1 MTDTAVMAAMGLRII
16 LSSDRWIFLWEKPH
30 HLLCLQKEITILVIF
45 QRIVSGS
52 EGFFLFACSHSL
64 VAIWFLFLFKIMTAW
79 SFGLWRGLWKL
90 CFPWRNDVIGV
101 VYVSSEVQTTTFRRG
116 LANHFGKCSC
126 VWRLL
131 WGSRSGG
138 SSVFTGTSRCC
149 AKRSVFT
156 W

>member
-1 MTDTAVMAAMGLRII
+1 MAAMGLKII
-16 LSSDRWIFLWEKPH
+16 LSSDIWIFLWKKPH
-30 HLLCLQKEITILVIF
+30 HLLYLKKQNTILVIF

-52 EGFFLFACSHSL
+52 EGVFVFACSHSS
-64 VAIWFLFLFKIMTAW
+64 VTIWFLFSFKTIAGWT
-79 SFGLWRGLWKL
+79 FGLWSGLWKL
-90 CFPWRNDVIGV
+90 CFPWRNDVIGL
-101 VYVSSEVQTTTFRRG
+101 VYVRSEVQAIMFRGG

-131 WGSRSGG
+131 WGSWSGG
-138 SSVFTGTSRCC
+138 STVFTGTICCC